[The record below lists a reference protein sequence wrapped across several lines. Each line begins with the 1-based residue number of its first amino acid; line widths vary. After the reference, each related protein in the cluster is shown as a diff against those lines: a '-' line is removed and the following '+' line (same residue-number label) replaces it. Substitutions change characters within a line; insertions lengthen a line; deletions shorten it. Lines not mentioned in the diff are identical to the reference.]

1 MRDVQLLSIICFLL
15 SYKENNG
22 EFLLKNIL
30 QQINTGEGKS
40 IIVCSISIV
49 FAMFGYMVDV
59 VTSSSV
65 LATRDSEENQA
76 LMKLMGIDVDNCCYS
91 DEEQRKKVYTS
102 NHVIYGD
109 IGSFQRDHLDTV
121 FYGKDIRTSR
131 KYHVIIIDEVDS
143 LVIDKG

>member
-1 MRDVQLLSIICFLL
+1 
-15 SYKENNG
+15 
-22 EFLLKNIL
+22 
-30 QQINTGEGKS
+30 
-40 IIVCSISIV
+40 
-49 FAMFGYMVDV
+49 
-59 VTSSSV
+59 
-65 LATRDSEENQA
+65 
-76 LMKLMGIDVDNCCYS
+76 MKLMGIDVDNCCYS
-91 DEEQRKKVYTS
+91 DEKQRKKVYKS